1 MTSIAAA
8 LARFARRHGGPAA
21 DARSG
26 GTLLRSAGARLVDYA
41 GPLYN
46 VTGSTGDP
54 DIDGQG
60 WKRLLIARGID
71 AAAPCYVT
79 DPKAVGGSHPGFNL
93 GGHMTPNPDGRVAGG
108 GICYLMPLCHGHN
121 STAMNGR
128 PFTLART
135 RMLELSG
142 FMLDDLALTFEAR
155 MIAAPYVRI
164 DKAGDAWRV
173 SAAKTPKAE
182 AHSPGTDPKYYLEF
196 RQQDDG
202 FVIAAAKLPA
212 VS

>member
-1 MTSIAAA
+1 MTSIDAA

-26 GTLLRSAGARLVDYA
+26 GTLLRSAGARMVDQA

-46 VTGSTGDP
+46 VTGSPGDP

-71 AAAPCYVT
+71 AAAPCYVA
-79 DPKAVGGSHPGFNL
+79 DPKAGGRSHPGFSL
-93 GGHMTPNPDGRVAGG
+93 GGHMTPNPDGRVARGG
-108 GICYLMPLCHGHN
+108 FCYLMPLCHGHN

-164 DKAGDAWRV
+164 QKDRDTWRV
-173 SAAKTPKAE
+173 SAAKTPMAE
-182 AHSPGTDPKYYLEF
+182 GRSPGATPQNYLEF
-196 RQQDDG
+196 RREGTG

>member
-1 MTSIAAA
+1 MASLAAA
-8 LARFARRHGGPAA
+8 LAGFAARHQGAV
-21 DARSG
+21 
-26 GTLLRSAGARLVDYA
+26 LRSTSAALIDHA

-46 VTGSTGDP
+46 VTGSTADP
-54 DIDGQG
+54 RIDGQN
-60 WKRLLIARGID
+60 WKRLLIGQGIAPD
-71 AAAPCYVT
+71 LPCYV
-79 DPKAVGGSHPGFNL
+79 DHPPAGGRSHPGFDV

-164 DKAGDAWRV
+164 QKDGDTWRV
-173 SAAKTPKAE
+173 SAAKTPMAE
-182 AHSPGTDPKYYLEF
+182 GRSPGATPQNYLEF
-196 RQQDDG
+196 RREGTG
-202 FVIAAAKLPA
+202 FVLAAAELPA